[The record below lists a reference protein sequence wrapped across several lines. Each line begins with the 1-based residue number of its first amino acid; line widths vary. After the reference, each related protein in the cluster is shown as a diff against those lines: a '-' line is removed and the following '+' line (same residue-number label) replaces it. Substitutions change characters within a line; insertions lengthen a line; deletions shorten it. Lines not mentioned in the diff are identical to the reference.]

1 MRNTNEDWEKLAQDN
16 AYWAVLT
23 EDQFKSKKLTKKD
36 ATEFFATGQ
45 TDIANLSKLIKS
57 LVPEF
62 EVPTESIIDFG
73 CGVGRLLIPL
83 AEQSKNAIG
92 IDISETMRNIALKN
106 CANRGLKNVRC
117 VESPEVLV
125 KEGVKVDW
133 LNSYIVLQH
142 IEPRRGYFIIND
154 LLQCVKSGGVAS
166 LHVPLFKT
174 ANRAE
179 YYNDRM
185 MYFRNDYYK
194 NETVFID
201 RDNYDHPDIQ
211 MYDYDANTV
220 MALFHKNQMTN
231 VHLIHDRS
239 TTGIHAYYFI
249 ARRA

>member
-1 MRNTNEDWEKLAQDN
+1 MRDTNEDWEKLAQDN

-23 EDQFKSKKLTKKD
+23 EDEFKPKKLTKKHMN
-36 ATEFFATGQ
+36 AFFATGRA
-45 TDIANLSKLIKS
+45 DIANLTTKIKGLIPDFS
-57 LVPEF
+57 TPV
-62 EVPTESIIDFG
+62 ESVIDFG

-83 AEQSKNAIG
+83 AEHATTAIG
-92 IDISETMRNIALKN
+92 IDISETMRAIALKN
-106 CANRGLKNVRC
+106 VASHGLNNVRC
-117 VESPEVLV
+117 VETPEILV

-154 LLQCVKSGGVAS
+154 LLQCVKSGGIAS
-166 LHVPLFKT
+166 LHIPLFKT

-201 RDNYDHPDIQ
+201 RDNYGHPDIQ

-231 VHLIHDRS
+231 VHLLHDRS
-239 TTGIHAYYFI
+239 TTGIHAYHFI
-249 ARRA
+249 ARRD